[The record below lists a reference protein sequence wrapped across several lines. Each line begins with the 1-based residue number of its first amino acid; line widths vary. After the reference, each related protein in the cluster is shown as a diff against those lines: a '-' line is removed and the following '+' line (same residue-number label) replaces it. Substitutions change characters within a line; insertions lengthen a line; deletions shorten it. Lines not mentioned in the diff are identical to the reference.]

1 MSCLKPLFISLYTSS
16 LISPQQLMLT
26 TLFDTFSSLRLP
38 CLLHLF
44 SPVLYQ
50 LVFLSLLGLFLLYQT
65 PDAGVPRVLYFCQHF
80 LPRGVYLGMVL
91 FNITQ
96 TPKSRFPN
104 LCIQHWSFPEDSGLV
119 LPSDFLISANSNP
132 HPAADQRAILSLQLP
147 VGSAGFTSEVSEG
160 CPVVGPKV
168 NQDMPS
174 LPASFL

>member
-1 MSCLKPLFISLYTSS
+1 M
-16 LISPQQLMLT
+16 LM